1 MRQHIQYIYKWKNF
15 IKRVLVRTG
24 AQKSKETNKIQIY
37 ESPMSVHVAMPVS
50 VSQSEEKKSMA
61 SLHNRSAGALDQL
74 FGFRTC
80 IGRYCITSTVSK
92 SFLKA
97 RVLSALQLCTTK
109 CFVLHLTTMGHPT
122 HSLLPCIGELKY
134 THQVQESCDS
144 RCS

>member
-1 MRQHIQYIYKWKNF
+1 
-15 IKRVLVRTG
+15 
-24 AQKSKETNKIQIY
+24 
-37 ESPMSVHVAMPVS
+37 MSVHVAMPVS

-97 RVLSALQLCTTK
+97 RVLSALQLCMYNQMFCITLNNYGTSNT
-109 CFVLHLTTMGHPT
+109 FATTMHWRTKVHTP
-122 HSLLPCIGELKY
+122 SPR
-134 THQVQESCDS
+134 VM
-144 RCS
+144 